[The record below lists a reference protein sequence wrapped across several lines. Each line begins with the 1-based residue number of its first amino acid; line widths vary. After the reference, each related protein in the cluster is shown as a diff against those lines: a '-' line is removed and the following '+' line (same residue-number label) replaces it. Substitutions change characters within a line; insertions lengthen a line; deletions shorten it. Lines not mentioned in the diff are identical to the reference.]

1 LTAIYSV
8 RYSKKAIAILTAS
21 FVLYITFEASIWVY
35 PIPFPWYLHSLVL
48 AEVQLITRNFQVA
61 IDKISYSQFGLSRAL
76 SELAAKV
83 WLEQEWNN

>member
-21 FVLYITFEASIWVY
+21 FVLYITFGTSIWVY